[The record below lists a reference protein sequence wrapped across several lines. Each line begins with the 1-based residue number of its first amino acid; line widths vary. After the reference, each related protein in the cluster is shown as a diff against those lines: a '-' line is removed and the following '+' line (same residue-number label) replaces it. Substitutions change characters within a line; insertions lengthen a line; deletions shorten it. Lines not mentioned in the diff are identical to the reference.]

1 MEESVCLLCCLHKN
15 KKRELTYEIMKK
27 SFLDVSGIIIVD
39 TRLNWRI
46 IIIGKVIQEELT
58 GTNF

>member
-1 MEESVCLLCCLHKN
+1 MHKN